1 MTFLSFPKAIKLIQ
15 KIGKKYNL
23 GYGAS
28 EAAIKAEWIKF
39 TKTKNFEAYK
49 KMIPK
54 RPDIYYKKENV
65 LKKLKE
71 IKKSVI
77 KKNMA
82 KKLDVKRKTKKV
94 KRKTKKAFGGYS
106 INFKNRDETLEQVF
120 GKTGIAPSEMTKK
133 LWKFIKNKRL
143 GHK

>member
-1 MTFLSFPKAIKLIQ
+1 MIKKRAAKRKA
-15 KIGKKYNL
+15 
-23 GYGAS
+23 
-28 EAAIKAEWIKF
+28 
-39 TKTKNFEAYK
+39 TKTKRK
-49 KMIPK
+49 TTKT
-54 RPDIYYKKENV
+54 
-65 LKKLKE
+65 
-71 IKKSVI
+71 
-77 KKNMA
+77 
-82 KKLDVKRKTKKV
+82 KRKTTKT